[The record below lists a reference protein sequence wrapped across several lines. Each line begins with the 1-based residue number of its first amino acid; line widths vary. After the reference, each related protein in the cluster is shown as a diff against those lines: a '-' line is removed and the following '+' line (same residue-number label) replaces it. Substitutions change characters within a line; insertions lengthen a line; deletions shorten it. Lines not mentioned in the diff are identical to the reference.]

1 MAFIYC
7 LIRERP
13 MLSVNLQSMPSG
25 FVYTTSHSSDT
36 PLSYLSPESVVLISA
51 SVAAELGWKIVSFSN
66 NALLANAGNEDVL
79 VWVEWEK
86 VMISSKTADD
96 RAHDWGKNRKNV
108 NAFEQRFNELRS
120 GADEYAVVEAFE
132 SFRNSHPTLYDEHN
146 TGARGF
152 LTKKPENSK
161 GFLFR
166 KGFVI
171 TPLLITI
178 NFLVF
183 LGMVLT
189 GADIV
194 DPTSSHVFRWGGN
207 LGPVTIEGQWWRLIT
222 SQFVHIGIIHL
233 LTNMVALLF
242 VGMTLEPLFGKA
254 RFLTAYLLTGVCG
267 NLLSLYMHPDGL
279 SAGASG
285 CIFGLLGIFLA
296 LLSVNL
302 TDRENRKRLFPVLAI
317 YIAYLLAGGLKE
329 QHVDVAAHAGGL
341 VGGLL
346 LGYAFLPSLNQ
357 YSNKKLKYG
366 AILRITLVML
376 LVVVLFFEL
385 MG

>member
-1 MAFIYC
+1 
-7 LIRERP
+7 
-13 MLSVNLQSMPSG
+13 MPSG

-51 SVAAELGWKIVSFSN
+51 RVVAELGWEIVSFSN
-66 NALLANAGNEDVL
+66 SALLANAGNEEVL
-79 VWVEWEK
+79 IWVQWEK
-86 VMISSKTADD
+86 VGIKSKTADE

-108 NAFEQRFNELRS
+108 VAYEQRFNELRS
-120 GADEYAVVEAFE
+120 DADEYAVVEAFE
-132 SFRNSHPTLYDEHN
+132 AFRNDHRSLYDESN
-146 TGARGF
+146 AGAREF
-152 LTKKPENSK
+152 LKDKPGRTK

-166 KGFVI
+166 KGFVV
-171 TPLLITI
+171 TPSLIVI

-194 DPTSSHVFRWGGN
+194 EPTSSHIFRWGGN
-207 LGPVTIEGQWWRLIT
+207 LGPVTIEGQWWRLVT

-242 VGMTLEPLFGKA
+242 VGMTLEPLFGKS
-254 RFLTAYLLTGVCG
+254 RFLTAYLLSGVCG

-317 YIAYLLAGGLKE
+317 YIVYLLAGGLKE

-341 VGGLL
+341 IGGLL
-346 LGYAFLPSLNQ
+346 LGYAFLPSLNR
-357 YSNKKLKYG
+357 YSDRKLKYG
-366 AILRITLVML
+366 AILRISLVML
-376 LVVVLFFEL
+376 LVVMLFFEVI
-385 MG
+385 G